1 MTRTNVQ
8 SLLFGNDQLRKI
20 ATDLEAGDLI
30 LYPTDT
36 IWGIGCD
43 ATNPTAVEKV
53 FELKRRD
60 RSKPFVILVSSIKM
74 LKAYVREVHPRMDT
88 LLSHHTRPLTVIYDQ
103 GLGLAP
109 NAIGQDG
116 SVAIRVVQDDFCRN
130 LIDSFGKPMVATS
143 ANISN
148 EPFPGNFGEISSAVI
163 SQVDHVVRFRQ
174 EEKSLGEPS
183 VLVKVEKNGDFNFLR
198 S

>member
-8 SLLFGNDQLRKI
+8 SLLFGNDQLSKI
-20 ATDLEAGDLI
+20 TTGLESGDVI

-43 ATNPTAVEKV
+43 ATNPLAVEKV

-60 RSKPFVILVSSIKM
+60 RSKPFVILVSCIEM
-74 LKAYVREVHPRMDT
+74 LKEYVREVHPRMHT
-88 LLSHHTRPLTVIYDQ
+88 LLSFHTRPLTVIYDQ
-103 GLGLAP
+103 GIGFAP

-116 SVAIRVVQDDFCRN
+116 SVAIRVVQDDYCRQ
-130 LIDSFGKPMVATS
+130 LINSFGKPIVATS

-148 EPFPGNFGEISSAVI
+148 EPFPGNFGEISSDVI
-163 SQVDHVVRFRQ
+163 SRVDHVVRFRQ

-183 VLVKVEKNGDFNFLR
+183 VLVKVEKNGEFIFLR
-198 S
+198 E

>member
-8 SLLFGNDQLRKI
+8 SLLFGNDQLRK
-20 ATDLEAGDLI
+20 TTTGLESGELI

-43 ATNPTAVEKV
+43 ATNPVAVEKV
-53 FELKRRD
+53 FELKKRD
-60 RSKPFVILVSSIKM
+60 RSKPFVILVSCIKM

-103 GLGLAP
+103 GIGLAS

-116 SVAIRVVQDDFCRN
+116 SVAIRIVQDDFCKE
-130 LIDSFGKPMVATS
+130 LINSFGKPIVATS

-148 EPFPGNFGEISSAVI
+148 EPFPGNFGEISSDVI
-163 SQVDHVVRFRQ
+163 SKVDHVVRFRQ
-174 EEKSLGEPS
+174 EEKSLGQPS
-183 VLVKVEKNGDFNFLR
+183 VLVKVERNGDFVFLR
-198 S
+198 E